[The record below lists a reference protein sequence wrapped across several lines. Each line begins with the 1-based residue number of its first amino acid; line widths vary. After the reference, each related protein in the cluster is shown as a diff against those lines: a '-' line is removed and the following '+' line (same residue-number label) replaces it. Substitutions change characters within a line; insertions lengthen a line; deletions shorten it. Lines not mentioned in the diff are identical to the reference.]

1 VRCGEVRWGLAGNIM
16 NDIVIQVGFC
26 DDGCIRYEIVRNDD
40 EGMVMD
46 TLGVY
51 KTLEEAE
58 QGYKLISMKQDHD

>member
-1 VRCGEVRWGLAGNIM
+1 MVEQSS
-16 NDIVIQVGFC
+16 NDTVIQVGFC
-26 DDGCIRYEIVRNDD
+26 DDGCIRYEIVKNDN

-58 QGYKLISMKQDHD
+58 EAYKLLS